1 MDPSTV
7 AQLAGSAL
15 VAAMAT
21 DAWLQARTGVVS
33 LWRRVRPEEA
43 PAVDDELAEARTVL
57 LADDTPSTT
66 GELTALWQR
75 RLLDLLLADAVR
87 TEELAQELHRLTQRL
102 DSAPSAPSIG
112 SIRMQARATDGGR
125 VYQSGRDINITER

>member
-21 DAWLQARTGVVS
+21 DAWQQARTGVVS
-33 LWRRVRPEEA
+33 VWRRVRPEEA
-43 PAVDDELAEARTVL
+43 SAVDAELAEARTGL
-57 LADDTPSTT
+57 LADDATAAA

-75 RLLDLLLADAVR
+75 RLLELLLADTAR
-87 TEELAQELHRLTQRL
+87 TEELARELHRLTQRL
-102 DSAPSAPSIG
+102 DSAPPAPAVG
-112 SIRMQARATDGGR
+112 TVRMHARATDGGR